1 MTLSAAQAIER
12 YVHPGDTVVIA
23 PGMGEPPAL
32 VRALAAQAPRLKGC
46 RILSGLLLGDYP
58 FLPHVGEYFRYDTWH
73 VMPPVRQAC
82 REGRAGFLPIRG
94 SRVIDLLRHVD
105 VDVLLCSVSS
115 ESGGRRSLAASVSYP
130 YPVAG
135 FARRVI
141 GEEHP
146 RLPFTRGQTALSAS
160 SFAAVAHAEGP
171 LGCFRSASPTEEVRA
186 IAASIR
192 TLIPGGATLQAGLG
206 TVAEAVLAAITEQ
219 GGPMVSRLWGLATD
233 TAMSVLEAG
242 LVQPEQPGEP
252 MLIAGELMGS
262 DRLLRLAHS
271 NPSIELHPNT
281 RILDPAVLASI
292 PRFVSVNT
300 ALQVDLQGNVN
311 CEVLDGTQV
320 SGIGGA
326 VDFVEGAALS
336 PGGVSVIAI
345 TSTAGRGRHSRIVA
359 ELDRGAVPVT
369 ARHSVQYVVTEYG
382 VADLRA
388 KTLTERAEALIAI
401 AHPAHRAA
409 LSEELS
415 RRRNGSPDD
424 R

>member
-1 MTLSAAQAIER
+1 VTLSSAAQAVER

-32 VRALAAQAPRLKGC
+32 VRALADQAPRLKGC

-58 FLPHVGEYFRYDTWH
+58 FLPYVGESFRYDTWH

-82 REGRAGFLPIRG
+82 HEGRVGFLPVRG
-94 SRVIDLLRHVD
+94 SRVIDLLKSVG
-105 VDVLLCSVSS
+105 VDVLLCGVSP
-115 ESGGRRSLAASVSYP
+115 ERDGRRSLGASVSYP
-130 YPVAG
+130 YPTAG

-146 RLPFTRGQTALSAS
+146 RLPFTHGQTALPSR
-160 SFAAVAHAEGP
+160 SFTAVARAQTP
-171 LGCFRSASPTEEVRA
+171 LRRFRSAPATDEVRA
-186 IAASIR
+186 IAALAR
-192 TLIPGGATLQAGLG
+192 TLIPEGATLQAGLG
-206 TVAEAVLAAITEQ
+206 AVAEAVLVAIAEQ
-219 GGPMVSRLWGLATD
+219 GGPTLSRLWGLATE
-233 TAMSVLEAG
+233 TAVSLLQAG
-242 LVQPEQPGEP
+242 LVKPDKPGDP
-252 MLIAGELMGS
+252 MLIGGELMGS
-262 DRLLRLAHS
+262 DRLLELAHL

-281 RILDPAVLASI
+281 MILDPTVLAGI
-292 PRFVSVNT
+292 DKFVSVNT

-336 PGGVSVIAI
+336 AGGVSIIAI
-345 TSTAGRGRHSRIVA
+345 TSTAGKGQFSRIVA

-382 VADLRA
+382 IADLRA
-388 KTLTERAEALIAI
+388 KTVAERAEALVSI

-409 LSEELS
+409 LSQGRALLPRQE
-415 RRRNGSPDD
+415 R
-424 R
+424 